1 MSPSTQ
7 IREVTL
13 PMCGS
18 IVTTTSARLLATM
31 TAAASQLSTMYPAS
45 AATRCQLTGVTYA
58 PNRMQAQMTS

>member
-1 MSPSTQ
+1 MY
-7 IREVTL
+7 
-13 PMCGS
+13 GS
-18 IVTTTSARLLATM
+18 IWTTTSARLLATM